1 MDRIQI
7 TVISAFGNV
16 GNSTRKRTGRTK
28 EGMEKGPEQLV
39 KQWGGAEEA
48 EVKGTHH
55 TRTKAEDGG

>member
-28 EGMEKGPEQLV
+28 EDLKKGPEQSV
-39 KQWGGAEEA
+39 KQWGGAEKA
-48 EVKGTHH
+48 EVKGTHR